1 MFTERRALTA
11 LALGAFGI
19 GIAEMTVTGLLGRIA
34 GDLEVSAASVGTAI
48 SLYALGCVLGAP
60 LITIAGARVPRH
72 RLLLATLV
80 LFIVGNTAAL
90 LAPGLLLF
98 DAARFVAGVPH
109 GAYLAV
115 AAATAASL
123 VPRERRGR
131 ATAFVGVGQTIAS
144 IVGVPVAIVVGQAV
158 SWRAALALA
167 VLAFVAAFAA
177 VLRFVPPD
185 ARPAAV
191 TPADVCPVLR
201 ATAAD
206 LAGARPAA
214 VAPTSMIGA
223 FPRSSERHEG
233 RPDDQKGR
241 ARQRWARAT
250 VGGLRAPVAGVLGAL
265 RAPVAGGVGVLRSPD
280 LWAGI
285 AVAASGFA
293 GLYCVLS
300 FIAPI
305 TTEVAGLPAGVTPVV
320 LMLYG
325 AGMTVG
331 ALLGGRLADWDI
343 GRTVPLAGVA
353 AAVVLAGFA
362 TVMSAPWAPF
372 AGAFGIGLVQ
382 LIMYPSLQL
391 RVMDAAPGAPAVG
404 AALNQSAL
412 NLANVI
418 GTSIG
423 GGIAAGGMGYAVN
436 GYAGALVAAAGAGIA
451 VLLRP
456 RAGAGLGPRVD
467 SQDLEAGTRSPS
479 LAEAR

>member
-1 MFTERRALTA
+1 MESPAPAGTRGVRAALAA

-19 GIAEMTVTGLLGRIA
+19 GVAEMTVTGLLGSIA
-34 GDLEVSAASVGTAI
+34 ADLNASAASLGTAI
-48 SLYALGCVLGAP
+48 SLYALGVVVGAP

-72 RLLLATLV
+72 RLLLGTLV

-90 LAPGLLLF
+90 LAPSLMLF
-98 DAARFVAGVPH
+98 DVARFVAGLPH
-109 GAYLAV
+109 GAYLAL

-123 VPRERRGR
+123 VTRERRGR
-131 ATAFVGVGQTIAS
+131 ATALVGVGQTVAS
-144 IVGVPVAIVVGQAV
+144 ILGVPLAIFLGQAV
-158 SWRAALALA
+158 SWRASLALA
-167 VLAFVAAFAA
+167 VVIFVAAFAA
-177 VLRFVPPD
+177 VSAFVPSDPGLPAPARRSRQERSRETAD
-185 ARPAAV
+185 TCRSSSNAERGRPAAARPQSP
-191 TPADVCPVLR
+191 TGR
-201 ATAAD
+201 AQGTVGRVWPS
-206 LAGARPAA
+206 LAGR
-214 VAPTSMIGA
+214 SRRWGGA
-223 FPRSSERHEG
+223 G
-233 RPDDQKGR
+233 T
-241 ARQRWARAT
+241 A
-250 VGGLRAPVAGVLGAL
+250 GL
-265 RAPVAGGVGVLRSPD
+265 LRSGD

-305 TTEVAGLPAGVTPVV
+305 TTDVAGLPAGATPIV

-331 ALLGGRLADWDI
+331 ALIGGRLADWNV

-353 AAVVLAGFA
+353 AGVVLAGFA
-362 TVMSAPWAPF
+362 GVMTMPWAPF

-391 RVMDAAPGAPAVG
+391 RLMDAAPGAPAVA

-412 NLANVI
+412 NLANVV

-423 GGIAAGGMGYAVN
+423 GVVLAAGLGYPVN
-436 GYAGALVAAAGAGIA
+436 GYAGALVAVAGAGLA

-456 RAGAGLGPRVD
+456 RRAVVEEIAHVPDGAVASASAAPE
-467 SQDLEAGTRSPS
+467 EAPSRTRG
-479 LAEAR
+479 